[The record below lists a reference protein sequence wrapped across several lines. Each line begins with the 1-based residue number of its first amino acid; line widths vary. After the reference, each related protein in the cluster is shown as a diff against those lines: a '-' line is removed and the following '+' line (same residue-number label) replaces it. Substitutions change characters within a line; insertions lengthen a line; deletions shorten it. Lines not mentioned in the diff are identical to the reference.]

1 MLGNMVAFLIFS
13 ITIAASNDA
22 SLINTCYRL
31 MHLLSR
37 TSVRASTIGTTLTG
51 LLLTILTKW
60 GLLKFYWVI
69 AKEGLTLLVI
79 GLNLWGMYAWTFQA
93 IILSQSATWQGDFFI
108 VKTELWTGI
117 IIQLLSLVLMYII
130 SVFKPWGRRVN
141 LNQIS

>member
-1 MLGNMVAFLIFS
+1 MVAFLIFS